1 MTPTVIKPLRAS
13 ASVFASAR
21 RLALLGCLAAT
32 ASMPTRADQPL
43 WELGLGAGWLQLPH
57 YRGSDQNHQWLLP
70 VPYAVYRGKIFRANR
85 DGARAVL
92 LDSDKLDVDI
102 STALSA
108 PIRSSGNRARAG
120 MPDLAP
126 TLELGPNVN
135 INLAKGQWAPG
146 TADSTAW
153 KLDLRLPL
161 HAVATLES
169 GAQGIGYTANAV
181 INLDLRW
188 QGWNIGTQAAA
199 LYGSQRYHQYFYDV
213 ATPWATGTRP
223 AYSAGGGFGGMRY
236 TLGASKRF
244 GNTWLGTFVRADSL
258 SGARFADSPL
268 VRKQH
273 TVSAGFALS
282 WVLATST
289 ERVSV
294 DD

>member
-1 MTPTVIKPLRAS
+1 MTLAHQTRLRPLASLLLATAALAS
-13 ASVFASAR
+13 APAQ
-21 RLALLGCLAAT
+21 AA
-32 ASMPTRADQPL
+32 QPL

-57 YRGSDQNHQWLLP
+57 YRGSDQSHQWLLP

-92 LDSDKLDVDI
+92 LNSERLDVDI

-135 INLAKGQWAPG
+135 INLARGLTAG
-146 TADSTAW
+146 TGW
-153 KLDLRLPL
+153 KVDLRLPV
-161 HAVATLES
+161 HAVATVER
-169 GAQGIGYTANAV
+169 GAQGLGFTANAV

-199 LYGSQRYHQYFYDV
+199 LYSSRRFNQHFYGV
-213 ATPWATGTRP
+213 ALPYASAARP
-223 AYSAGGGFGGMRY
+223 AYSAEGGFGGMRY
-236 TLGASKRF
+236 TLGASRRI
-244 GNTWLGTFVRADSL
+244 GNTWLGAFVRADHL
-258 SGARFADSPL
+258 SGARFVGSPL
-268 VRKQH
+268 VKQH
-273 TVSAGFALS
+273 NTVSAGLALS
-282 WVLATST
+282 WVLATSD
-289 ERVSV
+289 ERVAV

>member
-1 MTPTVIKPLRAS
+1 MKNTLLRA
-13 ASVFASAR
+13 
-21 RLALLGCLAAT
+21 ALLAAT
-32 ASMPTRADQPL
+32 FTATPAWADEPL

-92 LDSDKLDVDI
+92 LDSERLDVDI

-108 PIRSSGNRARAG
+108 PIRSTGNRARTG

-135 INLAKGQWAPG
+135 INLAKGVLKGSGPYGSVWEGA
-146 TADSTAW
+146 TW

-161 HAVATLES
+161 HAVATLDR
-169 GAQGIGYTANAV
+169 GVQGIGTTANAV
-181 INLDLRW
+181 VNLDLRW
-188 QGWNIGTQAAA
+188 QGWNIGAQASAV
-199 LYGSQRYHQYFYDV
+199 YGSRRYHRYFYDV
-213 ATPWATGTRP
+213 ATPFATAARP
-223 AYSAGGGFGGMRY
+223 AFSAEGGYGGMRY

-244 GNTWLGTFVRADSL
+244 GRLWLGTFVRADDL
-258 SGARFADSPL
+258 SGARFVTSPL

-273 TVSAGFALS
+273 TVSAGLALS
-282 WVLATST
+282 WVFATSDK
-289 ERVSV
+289 RVTV

>member
-1 MTPTVIKPLRAS
+1 MTRTLP
-13 ASVFASAR
+13 FAA
-21 RLALLGCLAAT
+21 CLAAAALT
-32 ASMPTRADQPL
+32 FTTPTHADEPL

-92 LDSDKLDVDI
+92 LDSERLDIDI

-120 MPDLAP
+120 MPNLAP

-135 INLAKGQWAPG
+135 INLAKGVLSGGAWASSAFAG
-146 TADSTAW
+146 TSW

-169 GAQGIGYTANAV
+169 GMQGIGATANAIV
-181 INLDLRW
+181 NLDLRW
-188 QGWNIGTQAAA
+188 QGWNIGAQAAA
-199 LYGSQRYHQYFYDV
+199 VVGSARYHRYFYDV
-213 ATPWATGTRP
+213 STPFATGTRP
-223 AYSAGGGFGGMRY
+223 AYSAEGGFGGMRY
-236 TLGASKRF
+236 TLGASKRL
-244 GNTWLGTFVRADSL
+244 GNIWLGTFVRADSL
-258 SGARFADSPL
+258 DGARFVASPL

-273 TVSAGFALS
+273 TVSAGLALS
-282 WVLATST
+282 WVFATSDT
-289 ERVSV
+289 RVTV